1 MSPEPENN
9 QFIGLEKV
17 IIISLSNNYFDKNI
31 DLKGI
36 VSDTIFS
43 RNLIIFELSRAKKI
57 LVSR

>member
-17 IIISLSNNYFDKNI
+17 IIISLSKNYFDKNI

-36 VSDTIFS
+36 ISDTIFCK
-43 RNLIIFELSRAKKI
+43 NLIISKLSRAKKI